1 MNEGLHSRITAE
13 IFWGFFT
20 LIYLAY
26 YAYLETHSHLQLPN
40 TQIIKILKEYIYRL
54 ILNTM
59 LLLLCNFQDLRNGLK
74 ISLLP
79 MESVSLLLTSYRAKH
94 HMTRGWSRSPW
105 STTRPPA
112 SIFSTTGTLSKWPS
126 RTTPT
131 AQVSVKTT
139 RTNKFTTVQV
149 LIEISRRNTFSYIHI
164 THSNREA
171 IRFLDPGLRTI
182 KIRLL
187 RMIYT
192 MQSSAQLPQT
202 QALD

>member
-1 MNEGLHSRITAE
+1 
-13 IFWGFFT
+13 
-20 LIYLAY
+20 
-26 YAYLETHSHLQLPN
+26 
-40 TQIIKILKEYIYRL
+40 
-54 ILNTM
+54 M

-112 SIFSTTGTLSKWPS
+112 SIFSTTGTPSKWPS

-164 THSNREA
+164 THSSYK
-171 IRFLDPGLRTI
+171 ILGSRFADNKNPAPEDDLYNAVICTAATDSSF
-182 KIRLL
+182 RLE
-187 RMIYT
+187 RH
-192 MQSSAQLPQT
+192 
-202 QALD
+202 

>member
-1 MNEGLHSRITAE
+1 MSWGYKPNNGEPLIALDIYIYIYITSPTSKRAAKWTKDSA
-13 IFWGFFT
+13 FTDHCGDFFFFFFT

-112 SIFSTTGTLSKWPS
+112 SIFSTTGIPSKWPS

-131 AQVSVKTT
+131 AQVSVNTT
-139 RTNKFTTVQV
+139 STNKFTTVQV
-149 LIEISRRNTFSYIHI
+149 LIQISRRKHILIHSYY
-164 THSNREA
+164 S
-171 IRFLDPGLRTI
+171 
-182 KIRLL
+182 
-187 RMIYT
+187 
-192 MQSSAQLPQT
+192 Q
-202 QALD
+202 